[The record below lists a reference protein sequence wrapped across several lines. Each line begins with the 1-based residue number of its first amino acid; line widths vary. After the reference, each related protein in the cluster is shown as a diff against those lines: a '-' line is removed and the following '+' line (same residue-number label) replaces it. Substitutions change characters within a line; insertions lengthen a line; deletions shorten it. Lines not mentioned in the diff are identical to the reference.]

1 MMNTKS
7 RPPQGV
13 PAKAD
18 TTPAAKPAAATA
30 VKTAAAPQP
39 DQGPV
44 PPLFRRLDWLTLL
57 GTFAI
62 VWVIY
67 FICLA
72 PQVTLE
78 DSGEL
83 CTASYYAGIPHP
95 PGYPFWTIYTWL
107 WTVLVPF
114 KNIAWR
120 VALAEAST
128 AAMGCGVLAFMV
140 SRGSSMLMESLE
152 ELKNMRG
159 KWESAIC
166 VVCGTTAGLMLAFG
180 SSMWKESVV
189 INRISLF
196 GVPWL
201 MIVLLCLMRW
211 NYATRQRGY
220 LYTGM
225 FFFGLC
231 ATIHQ
236 TLTLAALGIEIG
248 IAARDA
254 KLGRDMF
261 FGNSVCYFLGLIAKA
276 KHMVGFFDA
285 TNPMV
290 FTIFNAIGVGS

>member
-1 MMNTKS
+1 MNSKS
-7 RPPQGV
+7 RPPQGA
-13 PAKAD
+13 PA
-18 TTPAAKPAAATA
+18 PP
-30 VKTAAAPQP
+30 TAASK
-39 DQGPV
+39 PV
-44 PPLFRRLDWLTLL
+44 TPPPPPNVPVIPLFRRIDWLTLAITM
-57 GTFAI
+57 GI

-67 FICLA
+67 FMCLA
-72 PQVTLE
+72 PEVTLE

-128 AAMGCGVLAFMV
+128 AAMGCGVVAFMV
-140 SRGSSMLMESLE
+140 SRGSSMLMESIE
-152 ELKNMRG
+152 ELNNMRG

-166 VVCGTTAGLMLAFG
+166 MVCGAAAGMMLAFG

-211 NYATRQRGY
+211 IYAPRQRWY
-220 LYTGM
+220 LYIGM
-225 FFFGLC
+225 FFFGVC

-261 FGNSVCYFLGLIAKA
+261 SGTACFILSGLLPRPTTWSDFSTRPVRWCSRFSTPSGWVPSRRAPI
-276 KHMVGFFDA
+276 
-285 TNPMV
+285 
-290 FTIFNAIGVGS
+290 